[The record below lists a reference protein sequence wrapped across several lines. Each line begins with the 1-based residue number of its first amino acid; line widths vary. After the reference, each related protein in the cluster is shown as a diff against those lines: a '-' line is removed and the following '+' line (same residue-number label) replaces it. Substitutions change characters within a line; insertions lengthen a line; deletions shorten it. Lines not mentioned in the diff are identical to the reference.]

1 MTTSIELYDK
11 AIISQ
16 RPGFNERKVRS
27 DFRKVVPNLKT
38 VVVHCFDPR
47 VTGGIPPA
55 VAKAL
60 SGQVYPG
67 EIFEFVDDHGTKQIG
82 CDTTIFPVI
91 VAGGRASGS
100 AQRSISVACHLFDID
115 NVVVV
120 HHTDCGGTHF
130 TPEGFI
136 ETFKEEFGQDV
147 TDLWDC
153 DDISIENFTQSLH
166 RDVRSIRNS
175 RGTPKHV
182 NVYGYLYDIQTQ
194 ELHLVEE
201 NPGDP
206 TAPRGPAW
214 R

>member
-1 MTTSIELYDK
+1 MTTSIEQYDK
-11 AIISQ
+11 AIISKQ
-16 RPGFNERKVRS
+16 PGFNERKVRS

-38 VVVHCFDPR
+38 IVVHCFDPR

-60 SGQVYPG
+60 PGQVYPG
-67 EIFEFVDDHGTKQIG
+67 EVFEFVDDHGRKQIG
-82 CDTTIFPVI
+82 SNTTIFPVI

-147 TDLWDC
+147 TDMWDG
-153 DDISIENFTQSLH
+153 DDICLENFTQSLH

-206 TAPRGPAW
+206 AAPRGPAW